1 MQDGLY
7 RNEFAAVQVGRDE
20 SGNGVRLRIEDLTSG
35 RSIYLDPL
43 ELEALTWMDHRRF
56 GALPGAQTNAPSAA
70 PAAARPAAAPGATPA
85 PWEQEWERVLAA
97 AKQEGTVAV

>member
-1 MQDGLY
+1 MQDVVY

-56 GALPGAQTNAPSAA
+56 AALLDPSWREGVAAERALAEAQRDL
-70 PAAARPAAAPGATPA
+70 AREA
-85 PWEQEWERVLAA
+85 ERVVRQARDDAQLNP
-97 AKQEGTVAV
+97 

>member
-56 GALPGAQTNAPSAA
+56 AALLDPSWRERVAEERA
-70 PAAARPAAAPGATPA
+70 RAAAASDLQREA
-85 PWEQEWERVLAA
+85 ERVLRQQQALGDA
-97 AKQEGTVAV
+97 GRNP

>member
-7 RNEFAAVQVGRDE
+7 RNEFAAVQVARDE

-56 GALPGAQTNAPSAA
+56 AALLDPSWREQVAA
-70 PAAARPAAAPGATPA
+70 ERALAEAASDLQREAERVVRQQAPGNPG
-85 PWEQEWERVLAA
+85 QS
-97 AKQEGTVAV
+97 Q